1 MLELNTAAKLFYET
15 NNEWTPILCLYLLS
29 YKSDRNIKDK
39 DCFRHQV
46 FYSSL
51 LMPSLK
57 V

>member
-1 MLELNTAAKLFYET
+1 MNELQYCVYIYSPLRV
-15 NNEWTPILCLYLLS
+15 IG
-29 YKSDRNIKDK
+29 NIKDK

-51 LMPSLK
+51 LMQSLK